1 MIDVNQ
7 GRCLF
12 YWGWISWF

>member
-7 GRCLF
+7 N
-12 YWGWISWF
+12 YIW